1 MTTILDLIHGL
12 ANHEEQLIAI
22 TL

>member
-12 ANHEEQLIAI
+12 ANHEEQLLAI